1 MPGLQQRAVHSEG
14 RGCLQG
20 EWGPGNLRATP
31 GAGMNVG
38 EEPQAG
44 APVLGSRTAGDNKGG
59 AGSRCG
65 PVSLRSQVEQGQ
77 WAAYTEKVGH
87 GAWLCRRHRLWTSV
101 AGRMGSGEGAGP
113 APGKPVEAPSQ
124 ASNGRRSAQVYSSR
138 AGPGC
143 QNMRCGQEGSHR
155 GPWHLCVPEKASH
168 LCVCYGLYW
177 VGLGCLTPEG
187 RCMLRV
193 GTPRPPRQVGQASAG
208 ERRHLKG

>member
-1 MPGLQQRAVHSEG
+1 MPGLQQRAVCSEG

-31 GAGMNVG
+31 GAGMDVG

-87 GAWLCRRHRLWTSV
+87 GAWLCRRHRLQTSA

-113 APGKPVEAPSQ
+113 APGSLWRLPARHLTGEGLLRSIPAEPGQGARTCAVGKRAPIEAPYVSLKKP
-124 ASNGRRSAQVYSSR
+124 AT
-138 AGPGC
+138 
-143 QNMRCGQEGSHR
+143 
-155 GPWHLCVPEKASH
+155 
-168 LCVCYGLYW
+168 CVCAMVCTG
-177 VGLGCLTPEG
+177 
-187 RCMLRV
+187 
-193 GTPRPPRQVGQASAG
+193 
-208 ERRHLKG
+208 